1 MIIIHGPQ
9 GCGKTTYAQAL
20 AEHFGCSSIQDD
32 WNGSDAPIGELVLT
46 SSTIKANLSALLD
59 ARVIRFDEALRLA
72 VVSSRVISSDEARTI
87 RRPFTD
93 CWVTIPG
100 ELQHL
105 FPLARLDR

>member
-9 GCGKTTYAQAL
+9 GCGKTTHAQAL
-20 AEHFGCSSIQDD
+20 AEHFGCSFIQDG
-32 WNGSDAPIGELVLT
+32 WSGSEAPIGELVLT

-59 ARVIRFDEALRLA
+59 ARVIRFDEAMRLA
-72 VVSSRVISSDEARTI
+72 GLSPDAPRTVP
-87 RRPFTD
+87 RLRTN

-105 FPLARLDR
+105 QTKDEVLRGDGQ